1 MDSGFATSSRPGMT
15 RGESGVQQRT
25 DLPVGQNLFDFASVP
40 SREPSKTREKSLR
53 EKTNFSC
60 RFNAIL
66 LVQIFPKKYS
76 ALCFLLTV
84 SSLESSR
91 LMQRGVRV
99 VTIRGV
105 RAAMDAKAA
114 QDERRLCGRRSRVV
128 LALRSWR

>member
-1 MDSGFATSSRPGMT
+1 MMSGK
-15 RGESGVQQRT
+15 SGARSNE
-25 DLPVGQNLFDFASVP
+25 LICPVGQNLFGFVP
-40 SREPSKTREKSLR
+40 VRSREPSKMREKSVR
-53 EKTNFSC
+53 EKSNFSC

-66 LVQIFPKKYS
+66 LVQIFRKKYS
-76 ALCFLLTV
+76 AFRFIRTV
-84 SSLESSR
+84 SSLMSSR

-128 LALRSWR
+128 LALQCRR